1 MSPKISQEK
10 IDEIKSKVS
19 MLDVVGEDVVLRKVG
34 RNFSGLCPFHS
45 ERSPSFTVNPEKG
58 LYHCYGCKAGGDM
71 ITYLVNARGMTF
83 TEALLELSERGGV
96 KFSNEELGR
105 LKLPSSPIQKKSKTA
120 FRLNRFASKYFR
132 ETLKKN
138 LEAKKYLEHRKI
150 SEKLQEEF
158 YVGLSLDEWSGLAEF
173 LENAKAPEDL
183 AFELGLLHRSK
194 KNDRNARGFDAFRN
208 RIMFPILDA
217 SGKVLGFGGRILPG
231 KSQTNENAPKYLN
244 SQESFLFQKS
254 RSLFGLFQAK
264 KHIREQDTA
273 IVVEGFFDVL
283 GLASVEVSNAVATC
297 GTALTSE
304 HLKLLSRFSSRIILL
319 YDGDRAGRD
328 ATESAMKTALKA
340 GIILE
345 SAYFPDGV
353 DPFDLAVSENGAEKI
368 NQLISQSLPEVDRKL
383 NEIAKEGHGGD
394 EAKSKAIKAGIDLIT
409 LIEDPVGRMVRTR
422 SFAEKLG
429 IEIRVFQ
436 QLLNSKN
443 RDKTDTFRA
452 NSTGNGKSVAR
463 SNSTMPRGKS
473 TVAGKQLS
481 QSEVTL
487 LRVLFSDFLEELL
500 SQAVSYF
507 PGDFN
512 FEDLFESKLLKELT
526 RHVKKTGF
534 GSGQATARLE
544 AALGWTSEFAE
555 LSGVPELANLI
566 REYSIDEDVVL
577 TKDQA
582 KKYLGRA
589 LGEYWAR
596 FSQKVRAELANAEFG
611 QDQAIQDALMRD
623 YLDVQRRM
631 KECKDFYAG

>member
-1 MSPKISQEK
+1 VSPKISQEK